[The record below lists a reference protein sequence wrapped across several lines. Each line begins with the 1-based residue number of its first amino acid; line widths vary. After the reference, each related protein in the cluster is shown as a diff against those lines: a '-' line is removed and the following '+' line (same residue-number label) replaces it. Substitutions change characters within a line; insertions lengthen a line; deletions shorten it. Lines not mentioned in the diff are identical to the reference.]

1 METGSDGEEIYQQ
14 HALSLPS
21 AVMTQGA
28 ITGRALLLSL
38 RVRTEIASSFFYLY
52 YYYHIPQ
59 PLLLCRTGQLVV
71 PTGF

>member
-38 RVRTEIASSFFYLY
+38 RVHTEIASLFFYLY

-59 PLLLCRTGQLVV
+59 PLLLCRTRQLVV